1 MSGRFLLQRL
11 LQLLPAVAGIVL
23 VGFLLVHLAP
33 GDPVIALAGESGDS
47 AYYAFMRQRFGLDRP
62 LFEQLGIYAQRV
74 AVGDL
79 GASYVYGRSAMS
91 VILER
96 VPATL
101 LLTGTAL
108 LIAII
113 GALPLGILAARRP
126 HTAGDLGIS
135 STALAMYSTPVFLIG
150 QLAILLFALHGGLF
164 PVQGM
169 FDAGTSTQGAAH
181 LWDLARHLMLPA
193 FVLAAHELAVL
204 VRVTRGALAHEMTV
218 EHVRTAR
225 GKGVSEF
232 GVLMR
237 HTLPRA
243 LLPVITVVGG
253 RAGQLVTGA
262 VVVEVVFGW
271 PGIGRLLLAA
281 LQSRDIPVLLGIF
294 MLVSVSVVVVN
305 LITDLVYAA
314 RDPRVELA

>member
-1 MSGRFLLQRL
+1 
-11 LQLLPAVAGIVL
+11 
-23 VGFLLVHLAP
+23 
-33 GDPVIALAGESGDS
+33 
-47 AYYAFMRQRFGLDRP
+47 
-62 LFEQLGIYAQRV
+62 
-74 AVGDL
+74 
-79 GASYVYGRSAMS
+79 
-91 VILER
+91 
-96 VPATL
+96 
-101 LLTGTAL
+101 
-108 LIAII
+108 
-113 GALPLGILAARRP
+113 
-126 HTAGDLGIS
+126 
-135 STALAMYSTPVFLIG
+135 
-150 QLAILLFALHGGLF
+150 
-164 PVQGM
+164 M

-181 LWDLARHLMLPA
+181 LWDLARHLLLPA

-225 GKGVSEF
+225 GKGISES

-262 VVVEVVFGW
+262 VVVELVFGW

-314 RDPRVELA
+314 RDPRVELAQAFGRDVDRRARVAICIRCIDQIAVWINRCGVSRHCCGNGYVWTDHDVGRSVFNRWPATLLAPSTRHAFGTDALGRECSVACSLVRAPPC